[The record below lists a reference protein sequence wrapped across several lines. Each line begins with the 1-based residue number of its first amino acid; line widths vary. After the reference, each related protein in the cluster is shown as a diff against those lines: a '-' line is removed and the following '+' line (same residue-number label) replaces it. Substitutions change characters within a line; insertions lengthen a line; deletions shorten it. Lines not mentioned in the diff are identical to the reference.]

1 VTPACQGELGLV
13 VLGFDVLRISLSV
26 IAIGGGRHG
35 LGRGGVGL
43 VAENGLLALDSLHG
57 VDRLWAMGSVVSGS
71 GW

>member
-1 VTPACQGELGLV
+1 MW
-13 VLGFDVLRISLSV
+13 
-26 IAIGGGRHG
+26 
-35 LGRGGVGL
+35 VGL